1 VRTEQELDRLMDEVR
16 DRYGPPPESVLNLA
30 EYASIRLLADKIRV
44 ESIDREGQLVVLK
57 FRADARLDPTWLL
70 RVIQERKDVM
80 LLPPATLRLD
90 LKASTARETP
100 VRRSVPG
107 PTPRKGGDPVAGGS
121 WWAAR
126 AKAGEVAPGF
136 SKDEIM
142 RQAKED
148 PRAEGG
154 LFTRLGGLLRE
165 LSAGPS
171 IN

>member
-1 VRTEQELDRLMDEVR
+1 
-16 DRYGPPPESVLNLA
+16 VL
-30 EYASIRLLADKIRV
+30 
-44 ESIDREGQLVVLK
+44 
-57 FRADARLDPTWLL
+57 
-70 RVIQERKDVM
+70 
-80 LLPPATLRLD
+80 LLPPATLKLD
-90 LKASTARETP
+90 LKASTVREAP
-100 VRRSVPG
+100 VKR
-107 PTPRKGGDPVAGGS
+107 PTTGLPPRKGGDPVAGGS

-136 SKDEIM
+136 SRDEIM
-142 RQAKED
+142 RPAKED